1 MPWWLRATDGSPVR
15 ARLRILLVVGGPLA
29 GADLLVKAAMATDPL
44 GAHHRSHAWAVV
56 SVALLVVAAL
66 STRLPSRQFALAA
79 GVLAG
84 GLLGNLVS
92 AVTHGGAVENPFVA
106 GDVAFN
112 LADVLVLGGLVLV
125 AVAAMRL
132 AVRFR
137 HLLPTQTIPV
147 RIARHVNAHLAA
159 RRA

>member
-1 MPWWLRATDGSPVR
+1 M
-15 ARLRILLVVGGPLA
+15 
-29 GADLLVKAAMATDPL
+29 
-44 GAHHRSHAWAVV
+44 
-56 SVALLVVAAL
+56 
-66 STRLPSRQFALAA
+66 RLPSRQFALAV

-92 AVTHGGAVENPFVA
+92 AVTHGGVVENPFVA

-112 LADVLVLGGLVLV
+112 LADALVLGGLVLV

-147 RIARHVNAHLAA
+147 RIARHVNAHPAA

>member
-1 MPWWLRATDGSPVR
+1 
-15 ARLRILLVVGGPLA
+15 I
-29 GADLLVKAAMATDPL
+29 
-44 GAHHRSHAWAVV
+44 
-56 SVALLVVAAL
+56 LVVAVLAA
-66 STRLPSRQFALAA
+66 RLPSRLFAVGA
-79 GVLAG
+79 GVLAA

-92 AVTHGGAVENPFVA
+92 AVAHGGVVANPFVV

-137 HLLPTQTIPV
+137 HLLPTSTIPV
-147 RIARHVNAHLAA
+147 RIARHVNARLAA

>member
-1 MPWWLRATDGSPVR
+1 VR
-15 ARLRILLVVGGPLA
+15 ARLRTLLVVAVPLA
-29 GADLLVKAAMATDPL
+29 GADLLVKAAMATEPL
-44 GAHHRSHAWAVV
+44 GAHHRSHAWVAV
-56 SVALLVVAAL
+56 SAALLVVMAL

-92 AVTHGGAVENPFVA
+92 AVTHGGVVENPFVA

-112 LADVLVLGGLVLV
+112 LADLLVLVGLVLV

-137 HLLPTQTIPV
+137 HLLPTHTIPG
-147 RIARHVNAHLAA
+147 RIVRHVNARLAA

>member
-1 MPWWLRATDGSPVR
+1 
-15 ARLRILLVVGGPLA
+15 
-29 GADLLVKAAMATDPL
+29 MATDPL
-44 GAHHRSHAWAVV
+44 GAHHRSHAWVVV

-125 AVAAMRL
+125 ALAAMRL
-132 AVRFR
+132 AVDAATDARE
-137 HLLPTQTIPV
+137 PTAWTHVQLGKLYFNHGRYAAAEHEY
-147 RIARHVNAHLAA
+147 RIASLGISISWYNWA
-159 RRA
+159 RLCSVSARSLV

>member
-1 MPWWLRATDGSPVR
+1 VR
-15 ARLRILLVVGGPLA
+15 ARIRILLVVALPLA
-29 GADLLVKAAMATDPL
+29 GADLLVKATAATEPL
-44 GAHHRSHAWAVV
+44 GAHHRSHAWVAV
-56 SVALLVVAAL
+56 SAALLAVAAL

-92 AVTHGGAVENPFVA
+92 AVTHGGVVENPFVV

-112 LADVLVLGGLVLV
+112 LADMLVLGGLVLV
-125 AVAAMRL
+125 ALAAMRL
-132 AVRFR
+132 ALRFR

-147 RIARHVNAHLAA
+147 RLARHVSARLAA